1 VCITNLLIVTT
12 YETGQ
17 ESAASNRM
25 SCIASGFATIG
36 VKVSYVSLAELE
48 KTNTN
53 RIIRGVLFRLFI
65 GMILVY
71 RKLTGQEFTGGSKR
85 VAIYLYTESIALG
98 LITVWASKA
107 IKAKVYLD
115 VCEWWGMSD
124 YKQELKG
131 AFRAYS
137 AFGRA
142 RLFRSVMFRIT
153 DGLVCISSAIEKR
166 LPSLKNKAII
176 VPALYDP
183 KDFLLDA
190 GEGLKTSSRTLRKV
204 IFYAGSFKSNES
216 PIVFI
221 KSIIR
226 ILSEVKELQWVVCG
240 PLNPI
245 TLLQRLGR
253 ENDKYLE
260 LQKEGKIIYHG
271 LVNRGRYLKLMKD
284 SDLIVLP
291 RDNSMRSDCSFPTR
305 LPEFLASSVP
315 VLTLRTEETDRYL
328 LQDIDYI
335 SSYFL
340 REDLLYLKLLDCVD
354 KIRNYEILNFT
365 CAERAF
371 SNLLHC
377 KRLRSF
383 MSGNSVISKV
393 YT

>member
-1 VCITNLLIVTT
+1 MGITNLLIVTSYRT
-12 YETGQ
+12 EQ

-36 VKVSYVSLAELE
+36 VKVSYVSSVDLGRTDA
-48 KTNTN
+48 N
-53 RIIRGVLFRLFI
+53 RSRRDTIFRRLN
-65 GMILVY
+65 GMVLVY
-71 RKLTGQEFTGGSKR
+71 KKITGHEFTGGDR
-85 VAIYLYTESIALG
+85 RAAIYLYTESIALG
-98 LITVWASKA
+98 LITVWASRA

-115 VCEWWGMSD
+115 VCEWWGIPD

-131 AFRAYS
+131 AFRAYFAS
-137 AFGRA
+137 GRSW
-142 RLFRSVMFRIT
+142 LFRSVMFRIT

-183 KDFLLDA
+183 KDFLLNA
-190 GEGLKTSSRTLRKV
+190 GEGLKTSFRTSRKV

-240 PLNPI
+240 PINPI

-271 LVNRGRYLKLMKD
+271 LVNRARYLKLMRD

-328 LQDIDYI
+328 LQDTDYI

-354 KIRNYEILNFT
+354 KIRGDEILNST

-383 MSGNSVISKV
+383 MSGNLVISNV